1 MSSNT
6 IFFIVLI
13 LIIFMLRKHIK
24 FRTVIKWGYTYKHFG
39 KTLNV
44 TYKRFTGLDNYNFIF
59 RKGNIVTISYDVKVE
74 EGELT
79 LEWTDRKKI
88 IWQETFKED
97 SQGTFTTLA
106 DHRLHC
112 IQLEGKNTKGGC
124 HIEFTEKGNE

>member
-1 MSSNT
+1 MSPNT

-24 FRTVIKWGYTYKHFG
+24 FITVIKWGYTDNNFG

-44 TYKRFTGLDNYNFIF
+44 SYKRFAGLDNYNFFF

-79 LEWTDRKKI
+79 LEWTGRKKI

-106 DHRLHC
+106 DHRLHYVH
-112 IQLEGKNTKGGC
+112 IEGKNTKGGY
-124 HIEFTEKGNE
+124 HIKFTEKGNE